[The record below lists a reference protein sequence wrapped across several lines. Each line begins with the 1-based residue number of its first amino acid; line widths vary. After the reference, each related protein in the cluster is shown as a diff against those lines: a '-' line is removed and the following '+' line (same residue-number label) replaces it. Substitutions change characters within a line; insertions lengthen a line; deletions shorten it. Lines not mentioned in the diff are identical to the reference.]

1 MIKAE
6 NLTKHFG
13 TLKAVDGISFAVN
26 KGEVLG
32 FLGPNGAGKTTT
44 MKLLTGFLAP
54 TAGRVIM
61 GKKEISS
68 DLSAAQKKI
77 GYLPEGSPLYEEM
90 TPKGFLNFIADA
102 RGMEGL
108 VLEKAM
114 ERVVED
120 VGLKEV
126 LDQRVE
132 TLSKGYRRR
141 LGLAQALLHDP
152 EILILDE
159 PTDGLDPNQK
169 HDVRRL
175 IQSLAK
181 YKAIIISTHILEE
194 VETLCNRAM
203 IINRGRVVA
212 DGTPHDLKCSSRY
225 HNAVLLTGPVS
236 GHKKLAGELEN
247 LSSVAGVEISRL
259 EHKATL
265 TVLAATDKPPVADI
279 QKQLA
284 KTAWPVEEISVDP
297 GRLDDVFRTL
307 TTGDREAA

>member
-13 TLKAVDGISFAVN
+13 SLKAVDGISFEVR

-54 TAGRVIM
+54 TAGKVIV
-61 GKKEISS
+61 GKKDITR
-68 DLSAAQKKI
+68 DLAGAQKKI

-90 TPKGFLNFIADA
+90 TPRGFLTFIANA
-102 RGMEGL
+102 RGMQGL
-108 VLEKAM
+108 VFKKAM
-114 ERVVED
+114 ERVIEG
-120 VGLKEV
+120 VGLESV

-175 IQSLAK
+175 IQSLSK

-194 VETLCNRAM
+194 VETLCTRAL
-203 IINRGRVVA
+203 IINRGKVVA
-212 DGTPHDLKCSSRY
+212 DGTPHDLKSSSRY
-225 HNAVLLTGPVS
+225 HNAVLITGPVS
-236 GHKKLAGELEN
+236 GHKKLATELRK
-247 LSSVAGVEISRL
+247 LPSVAGVEISRE
-259 EHKATL
+259 EHRATL
-265 TVLAATDKPPVADI
+265 AVLAADDKPPVADI

-307 TTGDREAA
+307 TTSDREAA